1 MAVLVLLGVLVV
13 TSVLAPF
20 VGADRTDA
28 RSIQARPK
36 SGWFPAA

>member
-28 RSIQARPK
+28 RSIKARPK